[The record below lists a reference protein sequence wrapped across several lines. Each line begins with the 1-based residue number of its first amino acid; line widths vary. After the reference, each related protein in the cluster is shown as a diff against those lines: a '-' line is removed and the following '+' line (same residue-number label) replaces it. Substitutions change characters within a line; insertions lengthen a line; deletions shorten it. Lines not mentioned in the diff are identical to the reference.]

1 LGVRGRGGDYD
12 LPVPPAKGEGTY
24 NVVVLGAG
32 PAGLVTATAC
42 AGLGARVALV
52 ERAAM
57 GGDCLNTGCVPSKA
71 LLSSAKLADRIR
83 RAGTWGLDVEEPRV
97 DFARVMRRVRERRAR
112 IEPNDSQERMES
124 LGIDVFRAHA
134 RFVSPREVEVEG
146 RRLRARHFVIATGS
160 RPSLPPVDGLAD
172 AAPLTTDTVFDT
184 LDARPPRLVVLGG
197 GAVGCELGQAFA
209 ALGVQVT
216 LLEALPRLLARE
228 EPEASA
234 LVLRRL
240 EAAGARVLTGARVQR
255 IERRDGV
262 VRASVE
268 GQSAPLEAEAVL
280 VAAGRAP
287 NVDDLGLEAA
297 GVAFGPRGVQVD
309 AHLRTSQA
317 GIWAAGDVTGGPQF
331 THVADHHARVL
342 VRNLVFPLVK
352 AKVDLRVLPV
362 AVYTSPEVA
371 RVGLTEEEARRG
383 GDVTVITKQLHD
395 VDRAVVEDE
404 EDGFAKVILDGGR
417 IVGATLVSEHAGE
430 LIHELALAMKLGAG
444 VGALSSLVHAYPTL
458 SEVSRKVADEALR
471 GRLTPSRRKALAWL
485 FGKRRG

>member
-1 LGVRGRGGDYD
+1 VTA
-12 LPVPPAKGEGTY
+12 AKGEGTY
-24 NVVVLGAG
+24 NVVVIGAG
-32 PAGLVTATAC
+32 PAGLVVAA
-42 AGLGARVALV
+42 ASASLGARVALL

-71 LLSSAKLADRIR
+71 LLASAKLADRIR
-83 RAGTWGLDVEEPRV
+83 RAGAFGIDVPEPRV
-97 DFARVMRRVRERRAR
+97 DFPRVMRRVRERRAR

-134 RFVSPREVEVEG
+134 RFVSPREVEVDG

-160 RPSLPPVDGLAD
+160 RPSLPPVEGLDGAQ
-172 AAPLTTDTVFDT
+172 PLTTDTVFDA
-184 LDARPPRLVVLGG
+184 LDVRPPRMIVLGG

-228 EPEASA
+228 EPEAGA
-234 LVLRRL
+234 LIQRRL
-240 EAAGARVLTGARVQR
+240 EAMGARVLTGARVQR
-255 IERRDGV
+255 VRREDGL
-262 VRASVE
+262 VRAVVE
-268 GQSAPLEAEAVL
+268 GQAGPVEAETVL

-297 GVAFGPRGVQVD
+297 GVAFSPRGVQVD

-317 GIWAAGDVTGGPQF
+317 GIWAAGDVTGAPQF

-352 AKVDLRVLPV
+352 AKVDLRVLPT

-371 RVGLTEEEARRG
+371 RVGLTEEEARRNG
-383 GDVTVITKQLHD
+383 AAVTVITKPLHD
-395 VDRAVVEDE
+395 VDRAVLEDE
-404 EDGFAKVILDGGR
+404 EDGFAKVIVGGGR
-417 IVGATLVSEHAGE
+417 IVGATLVAEHAGE
-430 LIHELALAMKLGAG
+430 LIHELALAMKLEAGA
-444 VGALSSLVHAYPTL
+444 GALSSLVHAYPTV
-458 SEVSRKVADEALR
+458 SEVSRKAADEYLR
-471 GRLTPSRRKALAWL
+471 GRLTPRRKKMLSWL